1 MNITHININVI
12 AALKD
17 AAIGNFKC
25 FHQRLHTESEYPP
38 TNSQQKIYMN
48 TKHHLTFC
56 SMQMHLFLLVNIMF

>member
-25 FHQRLHTESEYPP
+25 FHQRLHTETEYPP
-38 TNSQQKIYMN
+38 TKHNKIY
-48 TKHHLTFC
+48 
-56 SMQMHLFLLVNIMF
+56 I